1 MDPEKK
7 PARLASES
15 VAGGE
20 ENTKEFGKVIDVLHS
35 KRKLSSLRSYQGDM
49 AEFIRDKNQSTIS
62 ITLKE
67 KERKEERKKEEELVQ
82 APKKA
87 KALGGGF
94 KTNLTSLTLS
104 LVLLAGGIV
113 AVLYIIQ
120 FVGDDSPANVV
131 TATKIIPYNNE
142 VILAN
147 QNSKNIGEE
156 FAKLRVENGTNIVKI
171 SDSNGEVL
179 QDAGNF
185 LEFLD
190 ITLPGTLARTLG
202 DEYVV
207 GVISQNGEKSNFL
220 VIKIND
226 FGRAFSGMLEWEKTM
241 EEDLAFFNVEIAP
254 VAPTDT
260 MISTTTSAIA
270 TSTSTTTKVVSL
282 QPPTV
287 KDIFNW
293 KDLIIKNKDTR
304 GLVNQKNQAKIA
316 YTFLDKNTI
325 LITDSLGAIGDMSG
339 AFASRSVAR

>member
-7 PARLASES
+7 A
-15 VAGGE
+15 

-67 KERKEERKKEEELVQ
+67 KERREERKKEEELVQ

-87 KALGGGF
+87 KALSGGF

-104 LVLLAGGIV
+104 LVLLAGGIL
-113 AVLYIIQ
+113 AVLYVIQ
-120 FVGDDSPANVV
+120 LVGNEPSVNVV
-131 TATKIIPYNNE
+131 TETDIIPYNNM
-142 VILAN
+142 VTLAN
-147 QNSKNIGEE
+147 LTGKSIGEE
-156 FAKLRVENGTNIVKI
+156 FTNLPVSNGINIVKL
-171 SDSNGEVL
+171 SDSNGIVL
-179 QDAGNF
+179 QDIGDF

-190 ITLPGTLARTLG
+190 ITLPGTLARTLE
-202 DEYVV
+202 DEYAI

-220 VIKIND
+220 VIKVND
-226 FGRAFSGMLEWEKTM
+226 FGRAFSGMLEWEKTI
-241 EEDLAFFNVEIAP
+241 EEDLAFLNIEIKPVEKNTAT
-254 VAPTDT
+254 VATT
-260 MISTTTSAIA
+260 TKSMATTTQNQTNATTTATTTSTILPLV
-270 TSTSTTTKVVSL
+270 T
-282 QPPTV
+282 PV
-287 KDIFNW
+287 KDVFNW

-325 LITDSLGAIGDMSG
+325 LITSNLSAIGDMSS
-339 AFASRSVAR
+339 AYASRSIAR